1 MRGSPEGVLQR
12 QQDRKS
18 SKNDFRAT
26 LTEARME
33 TECLHNLSISIN
45 ACLLGVV
52 QFGSENASTYVM
64 VRPIKMTILLKCV

>member
-1 MRGSPEGVLQR
+1 
-12 QQDRKS
+12 
-18 SKNDFRAT
+18 
-26 LTEARME
+26 ME